1 MCHFNINPKNI
12 IVFKNQFYKLSD
24 FEYIRSIKDSNII
37 PNDNNFISP
46 QLYNFYT
53 DKENHKTINLIK
65 NDVYSLGLCVIY
77 TMTRTNEL
85 NNIFKDFISRKSNE
99 EVELL
104 IRDYFK
110 YPLNTVDDD
119 NFYSLKFETLLN
131 YMLKVREFERFD
143 FSQIIQYVCK
153 EYEFED

>member
-1 MCHFNINPKNI
+1 MI
-12 IVFKNQFYKLSD
+12 FKY
-24 FEYIRSIKDSNII
+24 
-37 PNDNNFISP
+37 
-46 QLYNFYT
+46 
-53 DKENHKTINLIK
+53 
-65 NDVYSLGLCVIY
+65 
-77 TMTRTNEL
+77 